1 MSRRLGAFKYKR
13 FEVPNAREEIGK
25 TGKEIYQTLLSK
37 ENNFNKCN
45 RTRFAKYSKDTSS
58 SQCQ

>member
-1 MSRRLGAFKYKR
+1 LSRRLGAFKHKI

-25 TGKEIYQTLLSK
+25 TGREIYQTLSSE
-37 ENNFNKCN
+37 ENNFDKCN
-45 RTRFAKYSKDTSS
+45 RTRFAKYSKDISS